1 MTPPSPPSPAVP
13 SVGSA
18 TAIAVVD
25 VGKRFDI
32 YPNDRSR
39 FFEFLGNRTH
49 HAEHWALRG
58 VGFSVPKG
66 QAFGVIGAN
75 GAGKSTLLRLL
86 AGVTVPTEGTVTV
99 QGRLASLLD
108 LGVGF
113 HPTFTGRENIRLT
126 CSLLGMPSALVEERI
141 PDIIRFAELAEF
153 IDHPIRTYSTG
164 MHLRLGFAIAVHS
177 DADVLVVDEVLA
189 VGDQYFQRKCVRRI
203 EQALAE
209 GVTLA
214 VVTHDL
220 HAVRSLCDQVMWLD
234 RGRVR
239 AIGPPREIVERYM
252 DLDRLRTAPP
262 RPDAP
267 PRPTLRPVDGE
278 REIGRIP
285 TDRPGVGGRI
295 VPHPA
300 SRVMEDDPL
309 LLDTLSRVCAVPDPA
324 GEFARPVGSAP
335 NVTDDGTAVIAG
347 SGEVRILRVQ
357 LLDHQGIERE
367 RFRTGES
374 LVIAVTFR
382 TTEPVE
388 RPIFGMAIFRGDGVY
403 VFGPNSRWDHVLDGT
418 WHGVYTVF
426 LHYRQLPLLSGTYRV
441 SVAVFDKGHVHPH
454 VWHNQLYSFEI
465 AQDVDD
471 HGLVQ
476 LAHAWGMIAWH
487 EAGPT
492 ARVSD
497 RVPEEEP
504 TPNR

>member
-1 MTPPSPPSPAVP
+1 MTQSSSPPLDPPARGAPVP
-13 SVGSA
+13 P
-18 TAIAVVD
+18 AIEIVD

-49 HAEHWALRG
+49 HTEHWALRG
-58 VGFSVPKG
+58 IGFSVPRG

-86 AGVTVPTEGTVTV
+86 AGVTEPTEGHVRV
-99 QGRLASLLD
+99 HGRLASLLD

-126 CSLLGMPSALVEERI
+126 CSLLAMPPALVEDRI

-203 EQALAE
+203 EQALAD

-220 HAVRSLCDQVMWLD
+220 HAVRSLCDQVVWLD
-234 RGRVR
+234 RGRMR
-239 AIGPPREIVERYM
+239 AIGPPREVVERYL

-267 PRPTLRPVDGE
+267 PRPVLRPVEGDPE
-278 REIGRIP
+278 RAPAARFGNR
-285 TDRPGVGGRI
+285 VM
-295 VPHPA
+295 PHPA
-300 SRVMEDDPL
+300 NRVLEDDPL
-309 LLDTLSRVCAVPDPA
+309 LLDTLTRVCAIPDAAAEFGGEA
-324 GEFARPVGSAP
+324 GAAP
-335 NVTDDGTAVIAG
+335 SVIEDGTALVAG

-374 LVIAVTFR
+374 LIIAVSFR

-388 RPIFGMAIFRGDGVY
+388 RPIFGMAIFRGDGTY
-403 VFGPNSRWDHVLDGT
+403 VFGPNTRWDHVLDGT

-426 LHYRQLPLLSGTYRV
+426 IHYRALPLLAGTYRV
-441 SVAVFDKGHVHPH
+441 SAAVFDKGHLHPH
-454 VWHNQLYSFEI
+454 VWHNQLYTFEI
-465 AQDVDD
+465 AQDVED

-476 LAHAWGMIAWH
+476 LPHTWGMITWH
-487 EAGPT
+487 EAPT
-492 ARVSD
+492 AGGGTTASA
-497 RVPEEEP
+497 PEAGPAPE
-504 TPNR
+504 R